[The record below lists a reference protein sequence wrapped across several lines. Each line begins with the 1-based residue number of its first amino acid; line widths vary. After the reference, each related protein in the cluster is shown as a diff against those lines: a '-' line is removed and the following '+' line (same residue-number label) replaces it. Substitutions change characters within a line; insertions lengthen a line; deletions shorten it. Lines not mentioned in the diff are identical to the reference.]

1 MQERARYYCVV
12 FLNQL
17 ALSHKEAHGGSALA
31 KKLIDLYFTLFKML
45 VEGNIGRAAEVKKV
59 QAGLHHTA
67 GNLHPCTYVVCY
79 TLAQTPQPLM
89 LVMFTFELCITS
101 CHVWHAR
108 GGVLT
113 TFFC

>member
-59 QAGLHHTA
+59 QAGLCHTA
-67 GNLHPCTYVVCY
+67 DYHL
-79 TLAQTPQPLM
+79 PLQM
-89 LVMFTFELCITS
+89 LPAPPSLQKQILEAII
-101 CHVWHAR
+101 
-108 GGVLT
+108 
-113 TFFC
+113 